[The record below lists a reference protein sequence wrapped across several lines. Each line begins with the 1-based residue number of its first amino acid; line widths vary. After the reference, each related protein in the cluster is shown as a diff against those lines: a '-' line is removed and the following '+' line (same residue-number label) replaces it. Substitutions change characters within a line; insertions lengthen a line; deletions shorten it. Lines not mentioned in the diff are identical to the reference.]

1 MKYEDMYVG
10 RLLWY
15 TKPQDPDLKFPC
27 IFISGDSK
35 KALVKTDKAVK
46 RIAYR
51 YLLPREVEWCYGKDN

>member
-1 MKYEDMYVG
+1 MKHEDMYTG

-15 TKPQDPDLKFPC
+15 TKPEDPDLKFPC
-27 IFISGDSK
+27 MFISGDGK